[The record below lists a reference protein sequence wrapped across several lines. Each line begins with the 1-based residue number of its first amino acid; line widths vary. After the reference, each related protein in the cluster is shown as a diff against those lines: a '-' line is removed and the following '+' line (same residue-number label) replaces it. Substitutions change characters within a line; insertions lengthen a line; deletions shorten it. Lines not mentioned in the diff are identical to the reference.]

1 MATDTALPLHANLS
15 TRDADHG
22 YNPAFVDMTLASSA
36 LPADEFLTN
45 LGDCNSAFA
54 ESRRRFAASRRWWQ
68 ARSLVYWTSPCST
81 TSDARDNRYVVGA

>member
-22 YNPAFVDMTLASSA
+22 YNPAFVDMTPASSA

-45 LGDCNSAFA
+45 LGDCDLAFA
-54 ESRRRFAASRRWWQ
+54 ES
-68 ARSLVYWTSPCST
+68 
-81 TSDARDNRYVVGA
+81 VGADLQHRGGGGKRAP